1 MALWW
6 VNVTCA
12 ASWFENQQCTF
23 SWNTFSV
30 LQDSTEQE
38 ITQAGMYTHHY
49 SDIQP
54 PDADCIV
61 YYCILL
67 IVVFQLFMFT
77 VVVHRLGSSKSALL
91 NASFTHDFVNSKYAA
106 T

>member
-1 MALWW
+1 
-6 VNVTCA
+6 
-12 ASWFENQQCTF
+12 
-23 SWNTFSV
+23 
-30 LQDSTEQE
+30 
-38 ITQAGMYTHHY
+38 MYTRHY
-49 SDIQP
+49 FDIQP

-61 YYCILL
+61 YYYILL

-77 VVVHRLGSSKSALL
+77 VVVYHLGSSKSTLF

>member
-1 MALWW
+1 
-6 VNVTCA
+6 
-12 ASWFENQQCTF
+12 
-23 SWNTFSV
+23 
-30 LQDSTEQE
+30 
-38 ITQAGMYTHHY
+38 MYTHHY
-49 SDIQP
+49 FDIQP

-61 YYCILL
+61 YYYILL

-77 VVVHRLGSSKSALL
+77 VVVYRLGSSKSALL